1 MTRVLLLT
9 IVWIS
14 AAPFCHA
21 DIVQTNGPASLTIQH
36 PGNTPTIA
44 LADTITVTL
53 TVDGSTTL
61 RVQAPLELPRSAKW
75 QLVERSKADR
85 DSIGPERVR
94 WRLVYRFAPREPGEV
109 SFAFPEVK
117 FRDRDDQDQ
126 SATWEPI
133 TFTVKTQITKL
144 DRAAIRGVADIESLP
159 AAAPDIAMWPVWTAL
174 AAVAELLAAGWFGW
188 RRWFRRREL
197 KTPAAWALSEL
208 DRLVA
213 LELPKHGRSERFI
226 TLLTLLL
233 RRYLDKQFQ
242 LPARRQTTPEFLRD
256 LDAQSEFTAEEKR
269 FLTTFLSR
277 CDAVKFAGTEMPT
290 DECNQWAN
298 ATRIFLQSDKKL
310 NEEGR
315 KAGRIQI

>member
-1 MTRVLLLT
+1 MKRVLLL
-9 IVWIS
+9 IAWMS

-21 DIVQTNGPASLTIQH
+21 DIVQTNGPASLTIHH

-53 TVDGSTTL
+53 TVNGSSTL

-75 QLVERSKADR
+75 QLVERSKSDR
-85 DSIGPERVR
+85 ETIGPEHER
-94 WRLVYRFAPREPGEV
+94 WRLVYRFAPKEPGEL

-117 FRDRDDQDQ
+117 FRDRDDRDQ

-159 AAAPDIAMWPVWTAL
+159 AADPNNTMLPLW
-174 AAVAELLAAGWFGW
+174 AAVAAVAVLLATGWFGW
-188 RRWFRRREL
+188 RRWFRRRIL

-208 DRLVA
+208 DRLIA
-213 LELPKHGRSERFI
+213 MELPKHGRSERFI

-233 RRYLDKQFQ
+233 RRYLDKQFH
-242 LPARRQTTPEFLRD
+242 LPARRQTTPEFLHD
-256 LDAQSEFTAEEKR
+256 LDAQSEFTTEEKR

-277 CDAVKFAGTEMPT
+277 CDAVKFAATEMPT
-290 DECNQWAN
+290 DECNQWAE
-298 ATRIFLQSDKKL
+298 ATAQFLRRRCG
-310 NEEGR
+310 EV
-315 KAGRIQI
+315 A